1 MRPLGPPPSPSGRF
15 CPPGSPLVPPLPVTQ
30 GAGSSG
36 QRAALGQKDLVVGVG
51 GTEDTARLGVR

>member
-1 MRPLGPPPSPSGRF
+1 MRPLCPPPSPTSRF
-15 CPPGSPLVPPLPVTQ
+15 CPPGSPLAPPLPVIQ

-36 QRAALGQKDLVVGVG
+36 QRATLGQEDLVVGVG